1 MQSGVNR
8 VGHQKIDGRDKSSN
22 AGKSGE
28 STQHTTHTRLHCST
42 PFSQQS
48 VSEREREREGKMEH
62 GTDVLMDQRRNPP
75 QNNCWISAD
84 IYNTL
89 PSIPCRNNVER
100 ERVKMD
106 RHIALERRSQAHH
119 SFYLFFFMFFLS
131 IPFFDYIIIPPFLPP
146 SIRRRVVVFGWVD
159 PGVRDDFQTLM
170 MMMGI

>member
-1 MQSGVNR
+1 MGETRARTLGNQANR
-8 VGHQKIDGRDKSSN
+8 H
-22 AGKSGE
+22 
-28 STQHTTHTRLHCST
+28 STQHTLDYTAARLSV
-42 PFSQQS
+42 SSQS
-48 VSEREREREGKMEH
+48 VREREREGKMEH

-89 PSIPCRNNVER
+89 LSIPCRNSVER

>member
-106 RHIALERRSQAHH
+106 RHIALERRSQAFTP
-119 SFYLFFFMFFLS
+119 SISSSLCSFSRSLFLIILLFLRFYLPLS
-131 IPFFDYIIIPPFLPP
+131 AVGLL
-146 SIRRRVVVFGWVD
+146 SSAGWILVYEMI
-159 PGVRDDFQTLM
+159 FKL
-170 MMMGI
+170 